1 MPPIQLGQRRHRR
14 RYYVAQLDRQHG
26 QSSAPPVEA
35 DLWNPEPEEPPDA
48 DVRQR
53 VEAVRSAERRLG
65 RALSAQELDELL

>member
-1 MPPIQLGQRRHRR
+1 
-14 RYYVAQLDRQHG
+14 
-26 QSSAPPVEA
+26 
-35 DLWNPEPEEPPDA
+35 LWNPEPEEPPDA